1 MVEGQH
7 FYHCSPNSNFCLHK
21 GSFWYIWE
29 PNKPRASTK
38 TPQAAA
44 EPGRGSPPEPRPQGT
59 SSHGQAWSHLWGNLR
74 VTSLNMGIRKDLH
87 GCTPFD
93 VLFYIATNQEN
104 EHHIAEAVG
113 KGRQR
118 AELLA
123 EGHRVSVGKL
133 NPEGPEEGRWEPF
146 YWQREIWGL

>member
-1 MVEGQH
+1 M
-7 FYHCSPNSNFCLHK
+7 SK
-21 GSFWYIWE
+21 R
-29 PNKPRASTK
+29 KDT
-38 TPQAAA
+38 A

-74 VTSLNMGIRKDLH
+74 VTSLNMDIREDLH

-93 VLFYIATNQEN
+93 MLFYIAMNQEN
-104 EHHIAEAVG
+104 EHHTAEAVG

-123 EGHRVSVGKL
+123 EGHRASVGKL
-133 NPEGPEEGRWEPF
+133 NPEGPEEGM
-146 YWQREIWGL
+146 